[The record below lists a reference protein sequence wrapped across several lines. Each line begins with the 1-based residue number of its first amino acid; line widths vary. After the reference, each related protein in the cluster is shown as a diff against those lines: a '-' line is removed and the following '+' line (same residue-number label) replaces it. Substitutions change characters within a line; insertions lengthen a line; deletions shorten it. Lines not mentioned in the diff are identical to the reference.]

1 MQAFLKDFAGGSTK
15 LCYIQE
21 LATCMFMFVQ
31 RVLLYRGNVCQLK
44 ERVRQV
50 DVKIKG
56 GDRIKD

>member
-31 RVLLYRGNVCQLK
+31 KSFTVQGKRMLVIGESETSRCK
-44 ERVRQV
+44 T
-50 DVKIKG
+50 
-56 GDRIKD
+56 

>member
-31 RVLLYRGNVCQLK
+31 RVLLYRGNVC
-44 ERVRQV
+44 
-50 DVKIKG
+50 
-56 GDRIKD
+56 